1 MRRVPL
7 YRSLWKPIM
16 YMGCERVPFMVVLF
30 SSALLVMQGGLWVKV
45 GGVVYFFIM
54 VGIMA
59 IVNSRDPFSFKI
71 LWRYKSYQDFYPSN
85 ALYPG
90 KKDRPINF

>member
-16 YMGCERVPFMVVLF
+16 YMGCERTPFMVVLF
-30 SSALLVMQGGLWVKV
+30 SSALLVMQGGLWVKIS
-45 GGVVYFFIM
+45 GVVYFFIM

-59 IVNSRDPFSFKI
+59 LVNSRDPFFFQI